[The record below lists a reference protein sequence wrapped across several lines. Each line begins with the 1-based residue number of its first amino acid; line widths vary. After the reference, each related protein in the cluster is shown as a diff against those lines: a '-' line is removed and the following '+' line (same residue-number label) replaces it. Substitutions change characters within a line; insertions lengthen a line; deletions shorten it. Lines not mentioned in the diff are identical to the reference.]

1 MILFGG
7 CYLLAGLAGA
17 VPMTIESMSWNNIR
31 IISGLAVFG
40 CLMAAVGYS
49 DE

>member
-1 MILFGG
+1 M
-7 CYLLAGLAGA
+7 AGLTGLA
-17 VPMTIESMSWNNIR
+17 PMELESMSWNNIR